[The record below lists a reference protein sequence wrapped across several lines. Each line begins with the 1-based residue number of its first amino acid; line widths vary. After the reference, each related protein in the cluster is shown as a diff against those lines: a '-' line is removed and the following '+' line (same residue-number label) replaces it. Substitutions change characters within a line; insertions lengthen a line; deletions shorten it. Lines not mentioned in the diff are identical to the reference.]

1 MPPFRRYY
9 YNYWNRPR
17 TYRYRRRVRRLRR
30 RRPRKIIR
38 KRYRRRH
45 LVRRKRFSKKKKKFL
60 KILQWQPKTI
70 KYCKIT
76 GYKCLFWA
84 GQMRVNNN
92 YAQYQE
98 TFVHPR
104 QPGGGGWSYLLFSLA
119 SLWEEHQKDRNWWT
133 VGNQGLPLCRYMGC
147 VFKFFRDKYTDYAV
161 NYCICPPML
170 DAPLVH
176 ANSSPY
182 NMLLLKH
189 RIIVPSLRH
198 QPYGKKYIKRKFH
211 PPSQLKNKWYFQQD
225 LCNTGLLLLTTTS
238 VDLDSFYI
246 SSKAIN
252 NNCSIY
258 ALDYKIFQNSK
269 MINQPTT
276 GYKPNPQV
284 YLWCNA
290 TRNEPPQFKDLAY
303 LGRPGPYTLGKPMRD
318 LGNTWT
324 EVQPK
329 LAQIENWGNP
339 FHPNVLNIDTEVYIC
354 NVQYTAFKQDYWE
367 KYPDTD
373 NDLKKIFARRQEP
386 LYTELRYNPDRDTGD
401 KTTIYLVSNTTS
413 NNFEIPE
420 DENITIKG
428 FPLYLGLWSWIDWQK
443 KLATIHN
450 IDSTYILCFQTPFT
464 EPKMNP
470 INTPIIPLD
479 KGFLEGKGPYD
490 LDHRD
495 LNKWTLENW
504 YPKVAHQLVSIDNIC
519 STGPAVA
526 KFENSESIQAHCHY
540 KFKFKWGGC
549 PAPMVNL
556 TNPCLQSKYP
566 VPDQL
571 IQRLQAQD
579 PKTPPQL
586 EIHDFDERHQTIT
599 KKCIDRIQEYTTT
612 EQTLSCF
619 TGPSN
624 PRLITEGQKIQ
635 KEIETSDSEEE
646 KAQTEQQQLLRLRN
660 KQKQLR
666 RAILR
671 LMHQKLE

>member
-9 YNYWNRPR
+9 YNYWNRTRP
-17 TYRYRRRVRRLRR
+17 YRHRRRLRR
-30 RRPRKIIR
+30 PRRRRFRKPVR

-45 LVRRKRFSKKKKKFL
+45 WVRRKRFFKKKKKFL

-76 GYKCLFWA
+76 GLKCLFWA
-84 GQMRVNNN
+84 GKLRVNNN

-133 VGNQGLPLCRYMGC
+133 VGNQGLPLTRYLGAT
-147 VFKFFRDKYTDYAV
+147 FKFFRSPTTDYAV

-198 QPYGKKYIKRKFH
+198 NPYGKRYVKKKFH
-211 PPSQLKNKWYFQQD
+211 PPSQLKNKWYFSAD

-238 VDLDSFYI
+238 VDLDRMYLSPD
-246 SSKAIN
+246 SLN
-252 NNCSIY
+252 NNTSIWT
-258 ALDYKIFQNSK
+258 LNYKVFTNSK
-269 MINQPTT
+269 LDKQPTT
-276 GYKPNPQV
+276 GYKPNPNI
-284 YLWCNA
+284 YLWANG
-290 TRNEPPQFKDLAY
+290 TQEHRVKFKNLTF
-303 LGRPGPYTLGKPMRD
+303 LGRPGPKRLGTPFED
-318 LGNTWT
+318 IGSSWT
-324 EVQPK
+324 EVK
-329 LAQIENWGNP
+329 NKITDDKYWGNP
-339 FHPNVLNIDTEVYIC
+339 FHPEVLNLDVEVYKTT
-354 NVQYTAFKQDYWE
+354 VQYTAFPDSYWD
-367 KYPDTD
+367 KYVEEDET
-373 NDLKKIFARRQEP
+373 LKTVFTRVQEP
-386 LYTELRYNPDRDTGD
+386 FVQELRYNPDRDTGE
-401 KTTIYLVSNTTS
+401 KTTIYLVPNTTS
-413 NNFEIPE
+413 NNFQIPE
-420 DENITIKG
+420 DDNITIKG

-443 KLATIHN
+443 KLNYIHN
-450 IDSTYILCFQTPFT
+450 IDSSYILCMQTPFT
-464 EPKMNP
+464 EPKQNP
-470 INTPIIPLD
+470 ITTPIIPID
-479 KGFLEGKGPYD
+479 RGFLDGKGPYNLDPED
-490 LDHRD
+490 LS
-495 LNKWTLENW
+495 KWTLDNW
-504 YPKVAHQLVSIDNIC
+504 YPKVAHQLVTIDQIC
-519 STGPAVA
+519 SCGPAVA
-526 KFENSESIQAHCHY
+526 KFDNTVSIEAHCQY

-556 TNPCLQSKYP
+556 TNPCLQPKYP
-566 VPDQL
+566 VPDQI

-579 PKTPPQL
+579 PALPPEL
-586 EIHDFDERHQTIT
+586 ELHDFDERQETIT
-599 KKCIDRIQEYTTT
+599 KKCIKRIQEYTTT

-619 TGPSN
+619 AGPSN
-624 PRLITEGQKIQ
+624 PRLITEREKIQ

-646 KAQTEQQQLLRLRN
+646 KTQTEQQQLIRLRN

-671 LMHQKLE
+671 LMQQKLE